1 MLSST
6 FRRKSSFSLLQRPP
20 YFTSEPWNMGCLSP
34 TIRQN
39 QPSPL
44 PALFRA
50 RTNQSTADRYRPCPH
65 PLLVVNESIM
75 LHRYEHGL
83 VPRPAIAIL
92 FGTRL
97 RRMGACTI
105 SLIALLVSYSVSQY
119 DTCCRDSALAELE
132 DTPRFEVSHMHGA
145 SQGCTCSFN
154 CKSNKHIPM

>member
-1 MLSST
+1 
-6 FRRKSSFSLLQRPP
+6 
-20 YFTSEPWNMGCLSP
+20 MGCLTQ

-39 QPSPL
+39 QPSPCRPCFGL
-44 PALFRA
+44 E
-50 RTNQSTADRYRPCPH
+50 RTNPRRIDIVLPTPITCGERINYAS
-65 PLLVVNESIM
+65 PL
-75 LHRYEHGL
+75 RAWTG
-83 VPRPAIAIL
+83 PRPAIAIL

-97 RRMGACTI
+97 RRTGACTI